1 MPSPGQDEIELAR
14 LLGSLW
20 TEVFQRTVKE
30 ENKPISKSS
39 HKQDRMTLKE
49 DFHTVLTTN
58 TNKTLWGVAGASHHL
73 AVDNIQGVWSEGG
86 SWG

>member
-1 MPSPGQDEIELAR
+1 MTTPGSDALDLAR
-14 LLGSLW
+14 LLGQLY

-30 ENKPISKSS
+30 ENKPISQSI

-49 DFHTVLTTN
+49 DFFTVLTTA
-58 TNKTLWGVAGASHHL
+58 TNKTLWGQSGVSHHL
-73 AVDNIQGVWSEGG
+73 TVDSIQGVWSEGG

>member
-1 MPSPGQDEIELAR
+1 MPLPGQDEIELAR
-14 LLGSLW
+14 VLGVLY

-30 ENKPISKSS
+30 ENKPLSKSA

-49 DFHTVLTTN
+49 DFLTVLTTG
-58 TNKTLWGVAGASHHL
+58 TNKTLWGQSGVSHHL